1 MEQDTKN
8 YFLLFSPAR
17 ATVIRLDKKKHE
29 NIQQCITLLQRKEE
43 TQSDLITKAI
53 DVIMNPDGSIK
64 MPALSPAS
72 IPMTTWAHNQM
83 AKKMDIPNGYYNRML
98 KEDKPLLA
106 DNVNRWLREGGNL
119 MVRTEGG
126 TARAILSSKY
136 KIVQNRLVLLTVM
149 DALQTM
155 HRPYIVRSLSES
167 DTTFYAKFVGS
178 ETYDIGND
186 DLYRGGIVVRNSEIG
201 GSRLQVDL
209 FVSRLSCGNDAIF
222 GDEGISKIH
231 IGRKLEA
238 GIVDFQS
245 DTIEADNLAMMKSIR
260 DITMTAFDPAGIQH
274 IYDTIKLAKD
284 NIQGQTSQT
293 IRAIQ
298 SQHKFSDELT
308 DRLLTAIQGHSQYDI
323 AQSIT
328 FNAQGAANEDDRI
341 ALEELGGA
349 ILVMPANEFNRTYKP
364 AKAEGE
370 EKGMLDFA

>member
-1 MEQDTKN
+1 MK
-8 YFLLFSPAR
+8 Y
-17 ATVIRLDKKKHE
+17 E
-29 NIQQCITLLQRKEE
+29 NIQQCVELLKQRED
-43 TQSDLITKAI
+43 TQSDLITKAAEMVMTE
-53 DVIMNPDGSIK
+53 DAQIK
-64 MPALSPAS
+64 IPALSLTT
-72 IPMTTWAHNQM
+72 IPMTKWAHDQL
-83 AKKMDIPNGYYNRML
+83 AKKIEIPNGYYNRML
-98 KEDKPLLA
+98 KDDKPLLA
-106 DNVNRWLREGGNL
+106 NNVNRWLIEGGNL

-126 TARAILSSKY
+126 TARAVLSSKY

-149 DALQTM
+149 DALQIM
-155 HRPYIVRSLSES
+155 HRPYIVRSLTES

-178 ETYDIGND
+178 ENYDIGNG

-201 GSRLQVDL
+201 GSRLQVDM

-245 DTIEADNLAMMKSIR
+245 DTIAADNTAMMKAIR

-284 NIQGQTSQT
+284 NVNDQTSQV

-308 DRLLTAIQGHSQYDI
+308 DRLLAALQGHSQYDI

-328 FNAQGAANEDDRI
+328 YNAQGASNEDDRI
-341 ALEELGGA
+341 KLEELGGS
-349 ILVMPANEFNRTYKP
+349 ILVMPADQFNREYKP
-364 AKAEGE
+364 VKASDE
-370 EKGMLDFA
+370 EKGMFAFP